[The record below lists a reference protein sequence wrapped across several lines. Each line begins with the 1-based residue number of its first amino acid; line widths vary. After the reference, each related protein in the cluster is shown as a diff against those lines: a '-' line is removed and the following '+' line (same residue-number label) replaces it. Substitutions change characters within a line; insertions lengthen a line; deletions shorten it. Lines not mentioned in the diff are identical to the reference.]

1 MAAQPESQNGK
12 QAKAESIAIIGAGM
26 SGLTCARELS
36 GLGFQVHVY
45 DKGRGV
51 SGRMSL
57 RRVLPEHGLP
67 SFQFDHGA
75 QYFTARSPEFQK
87 QVQDWL
93 DREVVAEWNGPFVS
107 ISNGTVGPDPG
118 GNDPR
123 YVGVPG
129 MNQVCRDLAEE
140 VCVTCGIRVTGLEKT
155 DEGWQL
161 SAETSA
167 TKEPLTLDSTF
178 DAVICTI
185 PASQAKE
192 LLPDGVSFH
201 RDLEAVKIAPCRAA
215 MVTFA
220 EKLDVGFGGAF
231 VQNSILR
238 WIAREPTKPGRSDSE
253 NWVLHAS
260 PEWSAEH
267 LEDDNETAAKHLLGA
282 LAEVLGRPLPETQQ
296 LSAHSWHFAIPEN
309 PLEREALIDRERKL
323 LACGDWCAQSRVEG
337 AFQSGLAA
345 ARDVAAMF
353 G

>member
-1 MAAQPESQNGK
+1 MA
-12 QAKAESIAIIGAGM
+12 AESIAIIGAGM
-26 SGLTCARELS
+26 SGMTCARELS
-36 GLGFQVHVY
+36 GLGFQVHVF

-57 RRVLPEHGLP
+57 RRVLPEGGLP

-75 QYFTARSPEFQK
+75 QYFTARTPEFQK

-93 DREVVAEWNGPFVS
+93 EREVVAEWKGPFVS
-107 ISNGTVGPDPG
+107 LSKGTVGPDPG

-123 YVGVPG
+123 YVGTPG
-129 MNQVCRDLAEE
+129 MNQICRDLAEE

-155 DEGWQL
+155 EEGWQL

-178 DAVICTI
+178 DAVVCSI
-185 PASQAKE
+185 PAPQAKT
-192 LLPDGVSFH
+192 LLPDDISFQQQLG
-201 RDLEAVKIAPCRAA
+201 DVKIAPCRAA
-215 MVTFA
+215 MVTFD
-220 EKLDVGFGGAF
+220 EKIDVDFGGAF
-231 VQNSILR
+231 VQDSELR
-238 WIAREPTKPGRSDSE
+238 WIAREPTKPGRPDSE
-253 NWVLHAS
+253 CWVLHAS

-267 LEDDNETAAKHLLGA
+267 VDDDNETSARHLLGA
-282 LAEVLGRPLPETQQ
+282 LAEVIGRPLPDAQH
-296 LSAHSWHFAIPEN
+296 LSAHGWLYAIPEN
-309 PLEREALIDRERKL
+309 PLEREVLIDRERKL